1 MKIKIS
7 TGIGVPIVAA
17 FVILLGTRTVSTPKE
32 APQQKKDYIAF
43 QSSRTRGYPKHTDF
57 ARMPL
62 RGKILD
68 VFIMDL
74 GNRTPFLVSRDEQI
88 SQAYY
93 RGRSRWSPDR
103 KWLAWPGEY
112 ALFVSNLAGKSRTVY
127 EQDRPK
133 DPRQIHFHAFSPWG
147 FACGPGNNRLA
158 VWKSRDGQTVI
169 CRLDGTVEKEIKGI
183 AGATLVDLDWSQDGK
198 LVQVFNKGDGAFGLY
213 LLNPDSKTFARKEIL
228 VFKGPVYGVRFSPKS
243 KELVFVGKTEKGWSI
258 YRVGVDGKNLIG
270 LVQNVT
276 GKNPPKHYRRP
287 FELTLKYS
295 GNRPRWSP
303 DGQRLTFGNDGHIHV
318 INRDGTGSV
327 DLTPQGMIAD
337 FPVWSPDGKRIA
349 FHAGPRSGN
358 PARTRWNIWLLDADG
373 KNLEQVTKART
384 DDMFPEWAAY

>member
-1 MKIKIS
+1 MKVKIS

-17 FVILLGTRTVSTPKE
+17 FVILLGIRTVSTPKE
-32 APQQKKDYIAF
+32 TPQQKKDYIAF
-43 QSSRTRGYPKHTDF
+43 QSTRTRRFPKYTYF
-57 ARMPL
+57 ARIPF

-74 GNRTPFLVSRDEQI
+74 GSRTPILISRDEQL

-112 ALFVSNLAGKSRTVY
+112 ALFVSDLAGKSRAVY
-127 EQDRPK
+127 EQRPPK
-133 DPRQIHFHAFSPWG
+133 QPYHVLPPWG
-147 FACGPGNNRLA
+147 FAWGPDSKRLA
-158 VWKSRDGQTVI
+158 IWKSSDGQTVI
-169 CRLDGTVEKEIKGI
+169 CRLDGTVEKEIQGI
-183 AGATLVDLDWSQDGK
+183 AGATLVDLDWSQDDK
-198 LVQVFNKGDGAFGLY
+198 LVQVFDKGDGAFGLY
-213 LLNPDSKTFARKEIL
+213 LLNADGKTLVRKEIL
-228 VFKGPVYGVRFSPKS
+228 SFKGVVYGVKFSPKS

-258 YRVGVDGKNLIG
+258 YRVGVDGKNLTE

-276 GKNPPKHYRRP
+276 GKNPPKHYRRH

-303 DGQRLTFGNDGHIHV
+303 DGQRLTFGNNGHIHV
-318 INRDGTGSV
+318 VNRDGTDSV
-327 DLTPQGMIAD
+327 DVTPPGMIAD

-358 PARTRWNIWLLDADG
+358 PDRTQWNIWLLDADG
-373 KNLEQVTKART
+373 KNLEQVTKHRA
-384 DDMFPEWAAY
+384 DDMFPEWAGD